1 MDKRTKL
8 DIMLAAAEARN
19 MQFFFA
25 DEYRK
30 SYRIFLEQPDD
41 YKQAIREQANQQL
54 PLPSQESIAAG
65 IKEMIHLIETYGEDA
80 VDKMLSDVLAL
91 EELQA

>member
-1 MDKRTKL
+1 MDNRTKL

-25 DEYRK
+25 DEYRE

-41 YKQAIREQANQQL
+41 YKQTIRAQANQQL
-54 PLPSQESIAAG
+54 PIVSQESIDKG
-65 IKEMIHLIETYGEDA
+65 IKEMLQLIETYGEDA

-91 EELQA
+91 EDQT